1 MAQTEWIDQIDLA
14 ILELL
19 KQDARRTVT
28 DIASRVNLSL
38 APVKRRIDRLERT
51 GVIRGFTVI
60 LDPSKVKTGVDAYSE
75 LRIGPGGVDEL
86 LQFAQSLPEVTE
98 ASSLAGDTDILL
110 RLRVDDLEHLHR
122 IVNELR
128 GNPRV
133 RGIRTLI
140 TLKTW
145 SRSDSEAVSD
155 EQALAPADPLPES
168 AR

>member
-75 LRIGPGGVDEL
+75 LRIGPGDVDEL

-98 ASSLAGDTDILL
+98 ASSLAGDTDVLL

-122 IVNELR
+122 MVNELR
-128 GNPRV
+128 GHPRV

-145 SRSDSEAVSD
+145 SRSDSEAASD
-155 EQALAPADPLPES
+155 EPASAPADPLPES

>member
-75 LRIGPGGVDEL
+75 IRLSPGDIDDFL
-86 LQFAQSLPEVTE
+86 DFAQSLPEVSE

-110 RLRVDDLEHLHR
+110 RLRVDDVEHLHR
-122 IVNELR
+122 LVNELR
-128 GNPRV
+128 NSPRV

-145 SRSDSEAVSD
+145 LRSDSDGVLEAHEPTRD
-155 EQALAPADPLPES
+155 EALP
-168 AR
+168 

>member
-75 LRIGPGGVDEL
+75 IRLGPGDVDDFL
-86 LQFAQSLPEVTE
+86 HFAQSLPEVTE

-110 RLRVDDLEHLHR
+110 RLRVDDVEHLHR
-122 IVNELR
+122 LVNALR
-128 GNPRV
+128 SNPRV
-133 RGIRTLI
+133 RGIRTLV

-145 SRSDSEAVSD
+145 LRSDGEAVPDADAPPD
-155 EQALAPADPLPES
+155 ETAA
-168 AR
+168 